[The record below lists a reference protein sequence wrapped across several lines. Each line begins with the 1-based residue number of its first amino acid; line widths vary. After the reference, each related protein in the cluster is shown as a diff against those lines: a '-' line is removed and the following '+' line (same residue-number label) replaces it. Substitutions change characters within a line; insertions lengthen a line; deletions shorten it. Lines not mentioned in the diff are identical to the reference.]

1 LKKDH
6 VHIYKGRSLKN
17 WPHRQRL
24 KEIESVIGREKAG
37 SHGDLTYADVGCGT
51 GLLTRIVADR
61 LEPKEVHGFDHSEHL
76 EIARAKNPSYVFEF
90 LELNDSVDVGQFDFV
105 TCFETI
111 EHVGNPIS
119 ALNNLIGMTK
129 KGGTLLLTAP
139 IEIGP
144 VGLVKFLAKT
154 ILYKYKLDELSDTDT
169 KLYNKYLW
177 SLLSFG
183 DISKYRDERFGWGTH
198 FGFDYRRVDDFLK
211 SKNVA
216 FRARNVVTTR
226 FYVIHP

>member
-6 VHIYKGRSLKN
+6 AQIYKGRSLKN
-17 WPHRQRL
+17 WPHRLRL
-24 KEIESVIGREKAG
+24 KEIESIIDREKAG
-37 SHGDLTYADVGCGT
+37 RHGDLTYADVGCGT
-51 GLLTRIVADR
+51 GFLTRMVADR
-61 LEPKEVHGFDHSEHL
+61 LGPKEVYGFDHSEHL

-90 LELNDSVDVGQFDFV
+90 LELNDSVDVGSFDFV

-119 ALNNLIGMTK
+119 ALNNLLGMTR

-139 IEIGP
+139 IETGP
-144 VGLVKFLAKT
+144 VGLVKFLVKT
-154 ILYKYKLDELSDTDT
+154 IIYKYRLDELPRADS
-169 KLYNKYLW
+169 KLYIKYLW

-183 DISKYRDERFGWGTH
+183 DIGKYRDERFGWGTH

-211 SKNVA
+211 SRKVE
-216 FRARNVVTTR
+216 FRAGNVVTTR